1 MSLQSSERSST
12 LEQLKAHLIENRYS
26 AGIQRL
32 YLPRA
37 ERFLDYLEVNR
48 LAIERVGV
56 SEFDEFLRC
65 ERRSFR
71 KRNGVAPRN
80 SRQWRWRYTSAVR
93 MVLRLVR
100 GRWPVMAAPTT
111 ALEKFHHE
119 LTQGYDT
126 WMSDLR
132 GLVPVTRTKRTTQAL
147 QFLAALGAR
156 GNSEDIRQLS
166 IRDIDAYVQLRCVGL
181 RRATIESCTGCLRN
195 FLRYLYDSGRTALDL
210 SGLVVGPRIYEYEH
224 IPSALRPEEVEKVL
238 KVTRRDR
245 SPSGLRDYAI
255 LMLLSAYGLRAGEIV
270 ALRLED
276 IDWRKEVVH
285 VQHSKPGT
293 HSELPLLRQAGEAM
307 LSYLKRARPASA
319 HREIFLHVHAPYRPF
334 TNGSS
339 LNGLIGARLRAA
351 GITPIGRK
359 GSHAFR
365 HARAVSL
372 LRAAVPLKSIG
383 DVLGHRSAH
392 STAVYLKL
400 ATEDLRAVG
409 LNVPKEVSP

>member
-1 MSLQSSERSST
+1 MHLQTSESSST
-12 LEQLKAHLIENRYS
+12 IEQLKIHLMEKRYS

-32 YLPRA
+32 YLPLAR
-37 ERFLDYLEVNR
+37 RFLDYLEVKK
-48 LAIERVGV
+48 LTIEKVGV
-56 SEFDEFLRC
+56 LEFDEFLRW

-71 KRNGVAPRN
+71 QRNGVAPRN
-80 SRQWRWRYTSAVR
+80 PRQWRWRYTSAVG
-93 MVLRLVR
+93 MLMRLVR
-100 GRWPVMAAPTT
+100 GRWPVTAAPTT
-111 ALEKFHHE
+111 TAERFHHE

-132 GLVPVTRTKRTTQAL
+132 GLVPITRTKRTTQAL

-156 GNSEDIRQLS
+156 ANPEGIRHLTV
-166 IRDIDAYVQLRCVGL
+166 RDIDAYVQQRCVGL
-181 RRATIESCTGCLRN
+181 RRATIESCTGCLRS

-210 SGLVVGPRIYEYEH
+210 SSLVIGPRIYEYEH
-224 IPSALRPEEVEKVL
+224 IPSARRPEEVEKVL
-238 KVTRRDR
+238 EVTHRDR

-270 ALRLED
+270 GLRLED
-276 IDWRKEVVH
+276 IDWRKQVLRVR
-285 VQHSKPGT
+285 HSKPGT
-293 HSELPLLRQAGEAM
+293 HSELPLLRQPGEAM
-307 LSYLKRARPASA
+307 LGYLEHARPVST
-319 HREIFLHVHAPYRPF
+319 HREVFLHVHAPYRPF
-334 TNGSS
+334 TRGSS

-351 GITPIGRK
+351 GITPIGRR

-372 LRAAVPLKSIG
+372 LRAAVPLKTIG

-409 LNVPKEVSP
+409 LDVPAEVSP